1 MGLKEKTKTR
11 FRERNEEATRGILEQ
26 GERLVASGP
35 ADTASPWLGLIGI
48 VPGLIIMFLT
58 NKHYMVSLTD
68 RRLLLVEASVAWRSK
83 GSVLAYSL
91 AGVSVVKFR
100 QAAFG
105 PVLRIQV
112 PGGTVMRLG
121 FNRLWRAESGVIANA
136 IKGVLPP
143 TDVRA

>member
-1 MGLKEKTKTR
+1 MGLEEKTKAR
-11 FRERNEEATRGILEQ
+11 FRDRNENAIRGILEE

-68 RRLLLVEASVAWRSK
+68 RRLLLVEVSVAWRPK
-83 GSVLAYSL
+83 GPVLAYHV

-100 QAAFG
+100 HAAFG
-105 PVLRIQV
+105 PLLRVQLPTGI
-112 PGGTVMRLG
+112 VMRLG
-121 FNRLWRAESGVIANA
+121 FNRLWRAESEVIANA
-136 IKGVLPP
+136 LKGVPP
-143 TDVRA
+143 AADVKA